1 MSTGVWSVV
10 SLSDEF
16 DDELDDE
23 LDDDEPLEELAS
35 GDASGPLEPL
45 LIFNSCE
52 VLLEVI

>member
-1 MSTGVWSVV
+1 MV